1 MIGLELVDSEEVLKV
16 VQSRGPLQPLEVRS
30 VLKRGDSIVI
40 GAALSE
46 LSSRKLVKITYVKR
60 GGSPF
65 YYVSGQESRLEE
77 LSKWLNDKDRQTHE
91 MLRKRKILRDSKQDP
106 LTRVSLRELKD
117 YAKQVIIKVNQQ
129 DEVFW
134 RYFLILEKE
143 AVERIKGMFKP
154 REPVV
159 KEEEPQERKEAP
171 VLTKEVPKEETQTAL
186 DETRPGE
193 FLPDVQDEF
202 LIRLKRFFKDKG
214 INVKE
219 AKLNRKGSDYE
230 FIIEMATAMGKAEY
244 FCKAKGKKKC
254 NDGDLSS
261 AYLQGQMKR
270 LPVVFITTGEVAK
283 KAKEKVSTDY
293 KGMILKEI

>member
-1 MIGLELVDSEEVLKV
+1 MIGIELVDSEEVLKV
-16 VQSRGPLQPLEVRS
+16 VQNRGPLQPLEVRS

-46 LSSRKLVKITYVKR
+46 LSSRKLVKVTHVKR

-65 YYVSGQESRLEE
+65 YYVSGQESRMEE
-77 LSKWLNDKDRQTHE
+77 LSQWLGEKDKQTYE
-91 MLRKRKILRDSKQDP
+91 MLKKRKILRDSKQDP

-117 YAKQVIIKVNQQ
+117 FAKQVIIKVNQQ
-129 DEVFW
+129 EEIFW
-134 RYFLILEKE
+134 RYFLVPDKE

-159 KEEEPQERKEAP
+159 KREEPVVRR
-171 VLTKEVPKEETQTAL
+171 EVPKEETQTAL
-186 DETRPGE
+186 DETEPGN

-202 LIRLKRFFKDKG
+202 LIRLKRFFRDKS
-214 INVKE
+214 IDVKE

-270 LPVVFITTGEVAK
+270 LPVVFVTTGEVAK